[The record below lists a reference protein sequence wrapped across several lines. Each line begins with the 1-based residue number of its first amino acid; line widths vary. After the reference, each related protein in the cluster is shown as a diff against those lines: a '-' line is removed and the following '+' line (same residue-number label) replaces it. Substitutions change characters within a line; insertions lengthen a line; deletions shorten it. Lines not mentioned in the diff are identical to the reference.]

1 MLPKHWD
8 PWSSGP
14 QNTLQAEWLRL
25 PPRCRRGSKTAMA
38 PTSPTKEL
46 SSLESTIIGGITGS
60 IAEAVVMPAL
70 VIKTRMMAQGADASL
85 VSYRS
90 AAHAATTMLRDE
102 GFGAFYKG
110 LGLSVVF
117 TPLARGLYMTGIE
130 MSHSTFGQ
138 GTSLTDFAAG
148 MSAQLVSSIAY
159 VPRDIVVERCAIDG
173 QIAKQVGSTASS
185 VAALKTIFSTEG
197 AMGFFRAFVPHQLV
211 WVPFNGIFMWALG
224 RCKQFEVDNGVE
236 QTYMIGVGNT
246 FCAAAFAAACTNPID
261 VIKTRMQIAGANTE
275 VFAYSGPADCLKQLL
290 RSEGPRALFAGIG
303 GRFLYTGPA
312 FAIFFPTY
320 DLLKTAYVAL

>member
-1 MLPKHWD
+1 
-8 PWSSGP
+8 
-14 QNTLQAEWLRL
+14 
-25 PPRCRRGSKTAMA
+25 MA
-38 PTSPTKEL
+38 PAAPSKEL

-275 VFAYSGPADCLKQLL
+275 VFAYTGPADCLQQLI
-290 RSEGPRALFAGIG
+290 RKEGVRALFAGIG

>member
-1 MLPKHWD
+1 
-8 PWSSGP
+8 
-14 QNTLQAEWLRL
+14 
-25 PPRCRRGSKTAMA
+25 MA
-38 PTSPTKEL
+38 PSTPSKEL

-85 VSYRS
+85 TSYRS
-90 AAHAATTMLRDE
+90 AAHAASTMLRDE

-138 GTSLTDFAAG
+138 GTSLSDFAAG

-224 RCKQFEVDNGVE
+224 RCKQVGDGE
-236 QTYMIGVGNT
+236 QTYIRGVGNT

-275 VFAYSGPADCLKQLL
+275 VFAYTGPADCLQQLI
-290 RSEGPRALFAGIG
+290 RKEGVRALFAGIG